1 MKTKLL
7 KLSATL
13 LVLLFF
19 YASANA
25 QIIDIRG
32 KRHLPIGFRE
42 KLIKIRIDEDK
53 EDFNKLISR
62 TETVSK
68 LSKEIHASYE
78 KNNAL
83 TPKDW
88 SKLKELKKLL
98 KKIRRKLSAKND
110 DKKMLNRKP
119 KSLADAINKLRES
132 TAFLLKE
139 IRKTNRYSI
148 SVAVI
153 QSSNTVWKLVKFI
166 RLKKP

>member
-1 MKTKLL
+1 MKTKLFKISTTFL
-7 KLSATL
+7 IS
-13 LVLLFF
+13 LFL
-19 YASANA
+19 YVSANA
-25 QIIDIRG
+25 QIIDLRG

-78 KNNAL
+78 RNNTL

-88 SKLKELKKLL
+88 SKLKEIKKLL

-110 DKKMLNRKP
+110 GKKMLNRKP
-119 KSLADAINKLRES
+119 KSLADAINELREN

-148 SVAVI
+148 SVAVV
-153 QSSNTVWKLVKFI
+153 QSSNTAWKLVKFI
-166 RLKKP
+166 RLKKT